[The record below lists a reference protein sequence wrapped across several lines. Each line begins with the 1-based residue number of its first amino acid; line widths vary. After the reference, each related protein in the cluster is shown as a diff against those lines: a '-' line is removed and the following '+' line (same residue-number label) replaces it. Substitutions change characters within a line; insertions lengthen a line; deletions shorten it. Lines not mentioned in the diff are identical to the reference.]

1 MTGLFISSP
10 MSCLDFALVFSGS
23 KEETSL
29 EVYTDASW
37 SPTGEKS
44 PSGLCVYYRGNLV
57 AWNSKRQSLVALSS
71 AEAELIACV
80 SGAQLG
86 LCLRAQ
92 LEEWFRRIRNSLFTV
107 AMPL

>member
-1 MTGLFISSP
+1 
-10 MSCLDFALVFSGS
+10 MSYLRWTLDFALIFSGS

-44 PSGLCVYYRGNLV
+44 HSGLCVYYRGNLV

-71 AEAELIACV
+71 TEAELIACAN
-80 SGAQLG
+80 GAQLG
-86 LCLRAQ
+86 LSLRAQ
-92 LEEWFRRIRNSLFTV
+92 QEEMVQPHTELAIYCDNAAVTQL
-107 AMPL
+107 